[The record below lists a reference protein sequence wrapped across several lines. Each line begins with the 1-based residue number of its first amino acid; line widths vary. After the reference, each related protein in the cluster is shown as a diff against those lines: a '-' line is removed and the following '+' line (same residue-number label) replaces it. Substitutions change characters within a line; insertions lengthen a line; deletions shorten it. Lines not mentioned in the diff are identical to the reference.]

1 MISSTQPQAPS
12 RIQAMIQ
19 NNWSINKPLTILT
32 VGCAIIS
39 VLAIFG
45 VLADPRQILGQPVWA
60 KTTKFAISI
69 ALYGSSM
76 LWMLG
81 MLKTRA
87 SRIAGNIIGATLIL
101 EMILLITQAVR
112 GRAMHFNIATPI
124 DTALWGTM
132 SFGILVFSIAAIV
145 ATILLLR
152 VKLESRVLVWS
163 LRLGLI
169 LAILGFAQAS
179 LMTGPNNLQINALK
193 SGQQLEM
200 IGAHTVGVLKDGGP
214 GIPFLGWSTDHG
226 DLRIGHFIGMHGL
239 QIIPL
244 FGFFL
249 IRRRSRW
256 LTESHRVGLVF
267 IAAIGYAGL
276 VGLVTWQ
283 ALRDQSIISP
293 DALTLQALAA
303 IIGTVALSSLAV
315 IFHARSKLVTIRR
328 VLGDIHENR

>member
-1 MISSTQPQAPS
+1 MISSTQPQTPS
-12 RIQAMIQ
+12 RIQTIIQ
-19 NNWSINKPLTILT
+19 NNWNINKPLTILT
-32 VGCAIIS
+32 LGCAIIA

-69 ALYGSSM
+69 ALYGTSM
-76 LWMLG
+76 IWMLG

-87 SRIAGNIIGATLIL
+87 STIAGNIIGATLIL
-101 EMILLITQAVR
+101 EMLLLITQAIR
-112 GRAMHFNIATPI
+112 GRAMHFNVATPI

-132 SFGILVFSIAAIV
+132 SFGILIFSIAAIV

-179 LMTGPNNLQINALK
+179 LMTGPNTLQMNALK
-193 SGQQLEM
+193 AGQKLEM
-200 IGAHTVGVLKDGGP
+200 IGAHTVNAIQDGGA
-214 GIPFLGWSTDHG
+214 GLPFLGWSTDHG

-244 FGFFL
+244 LGIFL
-249 IRRRSRW
+249 MRRRSKW
-256 LTESHRVGLVF
+256 LTENHRVGLVF

-293 DALTLQALAA
+293 DTLTIQVFAGIVGA
-303 IIGTVALSSLAV
+303 VVLSSLAV
-315 IFHARSKLVTIRR
+315 ITHARSKIVTP
-328 VLGDIHENR
+328 